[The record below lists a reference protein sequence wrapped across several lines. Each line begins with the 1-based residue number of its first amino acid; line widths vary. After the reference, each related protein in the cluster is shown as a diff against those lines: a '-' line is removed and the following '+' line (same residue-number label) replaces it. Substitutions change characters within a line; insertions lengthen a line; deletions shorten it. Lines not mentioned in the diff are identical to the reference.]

1 MCFAALLAGPACGG
15 SPPPVPAPPAPR
27 ALPPAPAPAAVS
39 DVLRRRDVV
48 TLLDAGFGRF
58 LQQVAV
64 EPSLQAGRFRGWTI
78 VALRPAEFWQT
89 VDLKPGDVVKSVN
102 GLPLEREIEAWEAF
116 ESLRTA
122 DEIRVAY
129 QRGSAERAFRYRIV
143 D

>member
-1 MCFAALLAGPACGG
+1 MA
-15 SPPPVPAPPAPR
+15 
-27 ALPPAPAPAAVS
+27 
-39 DVLRRRDVV
+39 
-48 TLLDAGFGRF
+48 LLDAGFGRF

-64 EPSLQAGRFRGWTI
+64 EPNLDSGRFRGWTI
-78 VALRPAEFWQT
+78 VELRPVEFWQT

-122 DEIRVAY
+122 DEILVAY
-129 QRGSAERAFRYRIV
+129 QRGNAERSFRYRIL